1 MTSKDAAQVFKILG
15 DENRLRIVMLIAK
28 QEEICAC
35 NLLDTLNIAQPT
47 LSHHMKLPSSC
58 GLVKSR
64 KDGRWMHYSL
74 NHDLFKHLESFLGE
88 LA

>member
-35 NLLDTLNIAQPT
+35 NLLDTLNIAAANIVS
-47 LSHHMKLPSSC
+47 SHEAS
-58 GLVKSR
+58 
-64 KDGRWMHYSL
+64 
-74 NHDLFKHLESFLGE
+74 E
-88 LA
+88 